1 MDIVILIICIILL
14 LISLASLIATFVIF
28 GALSLRLS
36 KISAGGNNEK
46 KLDELKESIYNEFS
60 RNRSEQNSVAQSQRA
75 ELAKQ
80 IEDINKRLESIT
92 EANNQQLYKIR
103 GDLAESVEKLNDKN
117 SKMAEKQNSVI
128 VEYLTKI
135 GEINE
140 QRLGEMTE
148 GLNLVREKYAEMN
161 EKQNQLI
168 NDSLE
173 KIRESNENK
182 LKEVTEGINLI
193 REKNA
198 EMNDKQNLRIEESLG
213 KIRESNEKKLEEMRA
228 VVDEKLSNTL
238 TQRLDSSFK
247 TVSTQL
253 ENLYKAL
260 GEMKEM
266 SGGIT
271 EHVSSL
277 NRVLTNVKSRGTWA
291 EVQLKNILDQTIPNM
306 YVENYAPTNTSKE
319 RVEFA
324 IKIPSGENYS
334 EITYLPLDSK
344 FPMED
349 YVRLCDAADKA
360 DAEATKA
367 ARKALEER
375 VIQEA
380 RSICKYISVP
390 KTTPFA
396 IMYLASEGLYAEI
409 ASSPNAIP
417 ERLQTEFNIMVAG
430 PSTITALLN
439 SLSMGFRFAAINEKA
454 NEVRKILSAVK
465 SQYDKFTEV
474 LAKAKKKID
483 EAGKSLDDAQS
494 RNEQI
499 QKKLKNI
506 EELES
511 SEANEVLGIAANNSS
526 DVDE

>member
-1 MDIVILIICIILL
+1 MDIANLIVGIFSLILSFI
-14 LISLASLIATFVIF
+14 SLIAIVVLFIRM
-28 GALSLRLS
+28 GKLS
-36 KISAGGNNEK
+36 KDGNNDK
-46 KLDELKESIYNEFS
+46 KLEEIKESIYNEFS
-60 RNRSEQNSVAQSQRA
+60 RNRSEQSQASLAQREEIS
-75 ELAKQ
+75 KQ
-80 IEDINKRLESIT
+80 IIEINKRLESIT
-92 EANNQQLYKIR
+92 ETNNAQLLRIYREMTDGITNLR
-103 GDLAESVEKLNDKN
+103 EKNTE
-117 SKMAEKQNSVI
+117 MTEKQNAI
-128 VEYLTKI
+128 IT
-135 GEINE
+135 
-140 QRLGEMTE
+140 
-148 GLNLVREKYAEMN
+148 
-161 EKQNQLI
+161 
-168 NDSLE
+168 DSLTR
-173 KIRESNENK
+173 IRESNEKK
-182 LKEVTEGINLI
+182 LGEMTDGINTI

-198 EMNDKQNLRIEESLG
+198 EMTDKQNQRIEESLT
-213 KIRESNEKKLEEMRA
+213 KIRESNEKKLEEMRT
-228 VVDEKLSNTL
+228 VVDEKLTNTL

-247 TVSTQL
+247 TVADNLQ
-253 ENLYKAL
+253 NLYKAI

-306 YVENYAPTNTSKE
+306 YVENYAPSNSSKE

-349 YVRLCDAADKA
+349 YVRLCDAADRA

-367 ARKALEER
+367 ARKALEDR

-380 RSICKYISVP
+380 RSIRKYISVP

-417 ERLQTEFNIMVAG
+417 ERLQTEFSIMVAG

-465 SQYDKFTEV
+465 SQYDTFSAV

-483 EAGKSLDDAQS
+483 EAGKSLDDAQH
-494 RNEQI
+494 RNDII
-499 QKKLKNI
+499 QKKLKGI

-511 SEANEVLGIAANNSS
+511 SESEEVLGIEAQYSF
-526 DVDE
+526 DDE

>member
-1 MDIVILIICIILL
+1 MDTYILIICIALL
-14 LISLASLIATFVIF
+14 VLSAGCLVAVV
-28 GALSLRLS
+28 ALYS
-36 KISAGGNNEK
+36 KISKLSDGAQTEK

-60 RNRSEQNSVAQSQRA
+60 RNRSEQAASAQAQRA
-75 ELAKQ
+75 EVSKQ
-80 IEDINKRLESIT
+80 ISEINKRLEALT
-92 EANNQQLYKIR
+92 ETNNSQ
-103 GDLAESVEKLNDKN
+103 
-117 SKMAEKQNSVI
+117 
-128 VEYLTKI
+128 
-135 GEINE
+135 
-140 QRLGEMTE
+140 
-148 GLNLVREKYAEMN
+148 LVRIFKEMSVGINTIREKNAEMN
-161 EKQNQLI
+161 EKQNQ
-168 NDSLE
+168 
-173 KIRESNENK
+173 
-182 LKEVTEGINLI
+182 
-193 REKNA
+193 
-198 EMNDKQNLRIEESLG
+198 RIEESLT
-213 KIRESNEKKLEEMRA
+213 KIRESNEKKLDEMRN
-228 VVDEKLSNTL
+228 VVDEKLTNTL

-247 TVSTQL
+247 TVSDQL

-271 EHVSSL
+271 EHVTSL
-277 NRVLTNVKSRGTWA
+277 NRVLTNVKARGTWA

-349 YVRLCDAADKA
+349 YVRLCSAADRA
-360 DAEATKA
+360 DAEAAKA

-380 RSICKYISVP
+380 RAISKYISVP
-390 KTTPFA
+390 KTTPFG

-439 SLSMGFRFAAINEKA
+439 SLAMGFRFAAINEKA

-465 SQYDKFTEV
+465 SQYDTFSTV

-483 EAGKSLDDAQS
+483 EAGKSLDDAQH
-494 RNEQI
+494 RNNMI
-499 QKKLKNI
+499 QKKLKGI
-506 EELES
+506 EALDTSDSDEL
-511 SEANEVLGIAANNSS
+511 LGISAPESAEF
-526 DVDE
+526 DE

>member
-1 MDIVILIICIILL
+1 MDTYILIICIALL
-14 LISLASLIATFVIF
+14 VLSAGCLVAVV
-28 GALSLRLS
+28 ALYS
-36 KISAGGNNEK
+36 KISKLSDGTQTDK

-60 RNRSEQNSVAQSQRA
+60 RNRSEQAASAQAQRN
-75 ELAKQ
+75 EVSKQ
-80 IEDINKRLESIT
+80 ISEINKRLEALT
-92 EANNQQLYKIR
+92 ETNNAQ
-103 GDLAESVEKLNDKN
+103 
-117 SKMAEKQNSVI
+117 
-128 VEYLTKI
+128 
-135 GEINE
+135 
-140 QRLGEMTE
+140 
-148 GLNLVREKYAEMN
+148 LVRIFKEMSVGINTIREKNAEMN
-161 EKQNQLI
+161 EKQNQ
-168 NDSLE
+168 
-173 KIRESNENK
+173 K
-182 LKEVTEGINLI
+182 
-193 REKNA
+193 
-198 EMNDKQNLRIEESLG
+198 IEESLT
-213 KIRESNEKKLEEMRA
+213 KIRESNEKKLDEMRN
-228 VVDEKLSNTL
+228 VVDEKLTNTL

-247 TVSTQL
+247 TVSDQL

-271 EHVSSL
+271 EHVTSL
-277 NRVLTNVKSRGTWA
+277 NRVLTNVKARGTWA

-349 YVRLCDAADKA
+349 YVRLCAAADRA

-367 ARKALEER
+367 AKKALEER

-380 RSICKYISVP
+380 RSISKYISVP
-390 KTTPFA
+390 KTTPFG

-439 SLSMGFRFAAINEKA
+439 SLAMGFRFAAINEKA

-465 SQYDKFTEV
+465 SQYDTFSTV

-483 EAGKSLDDAQS
+483 EAGKSLDDAQH
-494 RNEQI
+494 RNNMI
-499 QKKLKNI
+499 QKKLKGI
-506 EELES
+506 EALDTSDSDEI
-511 SEANEVLGIAANNSS
+511 LGINAPESAEF
-526 DVDE
+526 DE

>member
-1 MDIVILIICIILL
+1 MDTFILIICIF
-14 LISLASLIATFVIF
+14 SLCVSVGCLVAVIAVYEKT
-28 GALSLRLS
+28 
-36 KISAGGNNEK
+36 K
-46 KLDELKESIYNEFS
+46 KLSDSGKTERQLGELKESIYNEFS
-60 RNRSEQNSVAQSQRA
+60 RNRTEQNAVARAQRD
-75 ELAKQ
+75 EVSRQ
-80 IEDINKRLESIT
+80 MSDINK
-92 EANNQQLYKIR
+92 Q
-103 GDLAESVEKLNDKN
+103 
-117 SKMAEKQNSVI
+117 
-128 VEYLTKI
+128 
-135 GEINE
+135 
-140 QRLGEMTE
+140 
-148 GLNLVREKYAEMN
+148 
-161 EKQNQLI
+161 
-168 NDSLE
+168 
-173 KIRESNENK
+173 
-182 LKEVTEGINLI
+182 LKELTETNREQLLRIYREMSAGINTV

-198 EMNDKQNLRIEESLG
+198 EMTEKQNQRIEDSLT
-213 KIRESNEKKLEEMRA
+213 KIRESNEKKLDEMRA
-228 VVDEKLSNTL
+228 VVDEKLTNTL

-247 TVSTQL
+247 TVSSQL

-271 EHVSSL
+271 EHVTSL
-277 NRVLTNVKSRGTWA
+277 NRVLSNVKARGTWA

-306 YVENYAPTNTSKE
+306 YVENYAPTASSKE

-349 YVRLCDAADKA
+349 YVRLCEAADRA
-360 DAEATKA
+360 DPEATRA

-380 RSICKYISVP
+380 RAIRKYISVP

-417 ERLQTEFNIMVAG
+417 ERLQTEFNIMIAG

-439 SLSMGFRFAAINEKA
+439 SLAMGFRFAAINEKA
-454 NEVRKILSAVK
+454 NEVRKILAAVK
-465 SQYDKFTEV
+465 SQYDNFSTV

-483 EAGKSLDDAQS
+483 EAGKTLDDAQH
-494 RNEQI
+494 RNNII
-499 QKKLKNI
+499 QKKLKAI
-506 EELES
+506 EEIDT
-511 SEANEVLGIAANNSS
+511 SEGEEILGIDQISVS
-526 DVDE
+526 DFDEE